1 LAATVAEVLLS
12 TLHNL
17 QLQQLLLLLLRAA
30 SQFAMLQRI
39 SWPSLRGLED
49 VATFRSAG
57 CSKWAA
63 KNAYNQPALR
73 ERYGEEGDGG

>member
-12 TLHNL
+12 TLRNL
-17 QLQQLLLLLLRAA
+17 QLQQLLLLLLLRAA

-73 ERYGEEGDGG
+73 ERYGWGRGA